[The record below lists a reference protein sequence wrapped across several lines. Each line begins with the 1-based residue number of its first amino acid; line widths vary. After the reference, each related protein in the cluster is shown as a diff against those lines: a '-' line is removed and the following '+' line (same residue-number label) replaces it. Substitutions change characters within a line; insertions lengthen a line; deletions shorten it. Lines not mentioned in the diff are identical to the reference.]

1 MANSCCSEKLLLT
14 QNSVTAAPMP
24 VLGMQTR
31 DIHGP
36 AFHPKLAVKPSLM
49 MMIILLSALGAEV

>member
-1 MANSCCSEKLLLT
+1 
-14 QNSVTAAPMP
+14 MP

-49 MMIILLSALGAEV
+49 MMIILLSALGAEVWESGEVLAYTQ